1 MDTKPHYFR
10 IGIFV
15 LTALALIVVAVVLFG
30 AGLFAQNRLCVESYF
45 TESITG
51 LSIGSPVDFRGV
63 QIGQVEEIGFV
74 GSVYGVDQNTPAG
87 ATYASYV
94 RVVSGIL
101 RSKFPVQGTVQIE
114 TLLGQMVRRGL
125 RTRISS
131 NLLTQ
136 QAYLE
141 MNFLDPNRF
150 PVERVPWTPNCTVI
164 PSAPSEFGTITTA
177 IDRIVNQLQAI
188 DAKGLSES
196 LERVFTSLNT
206 AITEANLAE
215 LSKEARG
222 LLRAGQEKIEA
233 LQMDKINA
241 GAQQFV
247 ASLNRA
253 VEDANVPGLS
263 RQLRGILD
271 QADQKIAAVDAKR
284 ISAELERLLQAL
296 DQAVADANVPAV
308 SGQAQAL
315 MAELR
320 TTNRYLQTL
329 FAPPAGV
336 TPAPTVPEA
345 VARLN
350 QTLTNFNALISTE
363 RPGIERVL
371 NDLRE
376 ISDSLKELIS
386 TVEQNP
392 SELLFSRPPK
402 KSEVVK

>member
-1 MDTKPHYFR
+1 MDAKPHYFR
-10 IGIFV
+10 IGVFV
-15 LTALALIVVAVVLFG
+15 LVALTLIVMTIVLFG
-30 AGLFAQNRLCVESYF
+30 AGLFAQDKLHVESYF

-51 LSIGSPVDFRGV
+51 LSIGSPVQFRGV

-74 GSVYGVDQNTPAG
+74 GSVYSVDQNAPAG

-101 RSKFPVQGTVQIE
+101 RSKFPVHGTVQIE
-114 TLLGQMVRRGL
+114 TLLEQMVQRGL
-125 RTRISS
+125 RTQIFS

-150 PVERVPWTPNCTVI
+150 PAERVRWTPKYPFI
-164 PSAPSEFGTITTA
+164 PSAPSEFGTITNS
-177 IDRIVNQLQAI
+177 INRILGQLEAI
-188 DAKGLSES
+188 DAQGLAAS

-206 AITEANLAE
+206 AITEAHLAE

-222 LLRAGQEKIEA
+222 LLQAGREKVET
-233 LQMDKINA
+233 LEMDKINA

-253 VEDANVPGLS
+253 VEEANVPGLS
-263 RQLRGILD
+263 RQIRGILD
-271 QADQKIAAVDAKR
+271 QTDQKLAALDARK
-284 ISAELERLLQAL
+284 INADIERLLTSL
-296 DQAVADANVPAV
+296 DRAVAEANVPAL

-320 TTNRYLQTL
+320 TTNQHLKTL
-329 FAPPAGV
+329 FAPPPGV
-336 TPAPTVPEA
+336 TPAPNVPEA
-345 VARLN
+345 VARLSKV
-350 QTLTNFNALISTE
+350 LTNFNALISTE

-376 ISDSLKELIS
+376 ITDSLKELIA
-386 TVEQNP
+386 TLEQNP

-402 KSEVVK
+402 RSEVVK

>member
-1 MDTKPHYFR
+1 MDAKPHYFR
-10 IGIFV
+10 IGVFV
-15 LTALALIVVAVVLFG
+15 LIALTLIVVAVILFG
-30 AGLFAQNRLCVESYF
+30 AGLFAQNRLRVEAYF

-51 LSIGSPVDFRGV
+51 LSLGSPVQFRGV
-63 QIGQVEEIGFV
+63 QIGQVEQIGFV
-74 GSVYGVDQNTPAG
+74 GSVYSLDQNTPAG
-87 ATYASYV
+87 ATFASYV
-94 RVVSGIL
+94 RVVSGVL
-101 RSKFPVQGTVQIE
+101 RSKFPVRGTQQIE
-114 TLLGQMVRRGL
+114 ALLEQMVQRGL

-150 PVERVPWTPNCTVI
+150 PAEKIAWTPKYTVI
-164 PSAPSEFGTITTA
+164 PSAPSEFGTITSA
-177 IDRIVNQLQAI
+177 IDKIVNQLQAI

-196 LERVFTSLNT
+196 LERVFTSLNR
-206 AITEANLAE
+206 AITEADLAE

-222 LLRAGQEKIEA
+222 LLQAGQKKIEA
-233 LQMDKINA
+233 LEMDKINA

-263 RQLRGILD
+263 RQVRGLLNET
-271 QADQKIAAVDAKR
+271 DQKLAALDAKQ
-284 ISAELERLLQAL
+284 INADIERLLTSL
-296 DQAVADANVPAV
+296 DRAVAEANLPAV
-308 SGQAQAL
+308 SGQAQTL

-320 TTNRYLQTL
+320 TTNQYLQAVL
-329 FAPPAGV
+329 APPPGV
-336 TPAPTVPEA
+336 PPISSVPQA

-350 QTLTNFNALISTE
+350 QTLANFNALISTE
-363 RPGIERVL
+363 RPGIERIL
-371 NDLRE
+371 SDLRE
-376 ISDSLKELIS
+376 IADSLKQLIS

>member
-1 MDTKPHYFR
+1 MDAKPHYFR
-10 IGIFV
+10 IGVFV
-15 LTALALIVVAVVLFG
+15 LAALALIVAVIVLFG
-30 AGLFAQNRLCVESYF
+30 AGLFAKNKLHVESYF

-51 LSIGSPVDFRGV
+51 LSIGSPVQFRGV
-63 QIGQVEEIGFV
+63 QIGQVEDIGFV
-74 GSVYGVDQNTPAG
+74 GSVYSLDQNTSAG

-114 TLLGQMVRRGL
+114 TLLEQMVQRGL
-125 RTRISS
+125 RARISS

-150 PVERVPWTPNCTVI
+150 PAERVPWTPKYPFI
-164 PSAPSEFGTITTA
+164 PSAPSEFGTITNS
-177 IDRIVNQLQAI
+177 IDRILGQLQAI
-188 DAKGLSES
+188 DAQGLATS
-196 LERVFTSLNT
+196 LEKVFTSLNT
-206 AITEANLAE
+206 AITEAHLAE

-222 LLRAGQEKIEA
+222 LLQAGREKVET
-233 LQMDKINA
+233 LEMDKINA

-263 RQLRGILD
+263 RQIRGILD
-271 QADQKIAAVDAKR
+271 QTDQKLAALDAKK
-284 ISAELERLLQAL
+284 INADIERLLVSL
-296 DQAVADANVPAV
+296 DRAVADANVPAI
-308 SGQAQAL
+308 SGQAHAL

-320 TTNRYLQTL
+320 TTNKYLQTL

-350 QTLTNFNALISTE
+350 QTLANFNALIATE

-371 NDLRE
+371 SDLRE
-376 ISDSLKELIS
+376 IADSLKELIS
-386 TVEQNP
+386 TIEQNP

-402 KSEVVK
+402 KSEVVR

>member
-1 MDTKPHYFR
+1 MDAKPHYFR

-15 LTALALIVVAVVLFG
+15 LTALALIVAGVVLFG
-30 AGLFAQNRLCVESYF
+30 AGLFAQNKLHVESYF

-51 LSIGSPVDFRGV
+51 LSIGSPVQFRGV
-63 QIGQVEEIGFV
+63 QIGAVEEIGFV
-74 GSVYGVDQNTPAG
+74 GSAYSLDQNTPAE

-94 RVVSGIL
+94 RVVSGVL

-114 TLLGQMVRRGL
+114 ALLERMVQRGL
-125 RTRISS
+125 RARISS

-150 PVERVPWTPNCTVI
+150 PAEKVPWTPIYPNI
-164 PSAPSEFGTITTA
+164 PSAPSEFGTITNS
-177 IDRIVNQLQAI
+177 IDKILGQLQAI
-188 DAKGLSES
+188 DAQGLATS
-196 LERVFTSLNT
+196 LEKVFTSLNT
-206 AITEANLAE
+206 AISEAHLAE

-222 LLRAGQEKIEA
+222 LLQVGREKVEA
-233 LQMDKINA
+233 LEMDKINA
-241 GAQQFV
+241 GAQRFV
-247 ASLNRA
+247 ASLNQA
-253 VEDANVPGLS
+253 VEEANVPGLS
-263 RQLRGILD
+263 RQIRGVLD
-271 QADQKIAAVDAKR
+271 QADQKIAAVDAKK
-284 ISAELERLLQAL
+284 INADIERLLTSL
-296 DQAVADANVPAV
+296 DRAVADANVPGI

-350 QTLTNFNALISTE
+350 QTLANFNALISTE

-376 ISDSLKELIS
+376 ITDSLKELIA
-386 TVEQNP
+386 TIEKNP
-392 SELLFSRPPK
+392 SELLFSKPPK